1 MSNSLTTFL
10 RAYVAFLDRRPVKLT
25 VFVVWILLAV
35 AGLISYIPLTRRTE
49 RYVAGCVLRRLSFAT
64 STHSH
69 QQYNK
74 ARLLALR
81 SDVDPPTGS
90 PSYHAQQLLKAE
102 YPLSA
107 NEDVVAIVVQQ
118 QGAGPSAEGTRVG
131 VAEASASS
139 SGGIVFS
146 PDAGYDFSGFS
157 AALNRSVGDYGA
169 SNGGAVTAF
178 QPSLVLEG
186 GSKKAFAAD
195 FFTLNSL
202 SLGSFAW
209 QAVAPNPL
217 ANFSLPP
224 PDKPSNVTSLAFR
237 LIVAGNDK
245 KKEDTGDWL
254 QDELSVLCDR
264 YFGGK
269 AECLL
274 TGAPLFMQQIAH
286 GTEDSMIHGESIA
299 APIAIVILGV
309 LVRSGRLLAREC
321 GPSLSICT
329 CVPVCFYIYIHT
341 HTYIR

>member
-1 MSNSLTTFL
+1 M
-10 RAYVAFLDRRPVKLT
+10 
-25 VFVVWILLAV
+25 
-35 AGLISYIPLTRRTE
+35 
-49 RYVAGCVLRRLSFAT
+49 
-64 STHSH
+64 
-69 QQYNK
+69 
-74 ARLLALR
+74 
-81 SDVDPPTGS
+81 DPPTGS
-90 PSYHAQQLLKAE
+90 PSYHAQQVLKAQ

-118 QGAGPSAEGTRVG
+118 EGAGPSAAGTRVG

-139 SGGIVFS
+139 SDGLVFS

-157 AALNRSVGDYGA
+157 AALNRSVGKYA

-195 FFTLNSL
+195 YFTLTSL

-224 PDKPSNVTSLAFR
+224 PDEPSNVTSLAFR
-237 LIVAGNDK
+237 LILAGDDK

-264 YFGGK
+264 YFLGGK

-274 TGAPLFMQQIAH
+274 TGAPLFMQQISQ
-286 GTEDSMIHGESIA
+286 GTEQSMIHGESIA

-321 GPSLSICT
+321 SSISIPICT
-329 CVPVCFYIYIHT
+329 HVYIPCIYILLT
-341 HTYIR
+341 HS